1 MSGARGEGGEV
12 HRVKAAG
19 QQDASSELV
28 TSPQNDVMSFIFRK

>member
-1 MSGARGEGGEV
+1 MLGARGEAGEV

-28 TSPQNDVMSFIFRK
+28 TSPRDGVMNLVFRK